1 MKIPNIKKILLIIFL
16 SNFVLNCGYQS
27 ILNKENQIYS
37 IKEFSLEGNKRLG
50 GLLKNNL
57 ITPQTDENNL
67 IVNIKSEKKN
77 QISNKSETGKILK
90 YSVSVTFEITAVK
103 DIDKNIVLSQVYSK
117 KQDYIASDVYL
128 NTINN
133 EKKVVEGMIESIA
146 NEILIALSSIYQE
159 K

>member
-1 MKIPNIKKILLIIFL
+1 MKIPNLKKILLIIFL

-37 IKEFSLEGNKRLG
+37 IIEFSLEGNKRLG

-146 NEILIALSSIYQE
+146 NEILIALSSFYQE

>member
-27 ILNKENQIYS
+27 VLNKENQIYS